1 MYGWLWTQVFVKSR
15 SMFGGPAWTC
25 PVTSA
30 QWRKKN
36 GASSQEELRSDSE
49 ADRWEAQEQV
59 KVKKTLCLRS
69 VLGSLRL
76 DYIYLTSLTSVP
88 TPAGISRPSPR
99 ISSFVGSVTFF
110 TPSKELACPMGD
122 ECRTHQGGSQ
132 EARSLVSISHQQS
145 SAVCQQHLL
154 K

>member
-1 MYGWLWTQVFVKSR
+1 MDMPCDQW
-15 SMFGGPAWTC
+15 
-25 PVTSA
+25 PVA
-30 QWRKKN
+30 EKN
-36 GASSQEELRSDSE
+36 RASSQEELRSDSE

-99 ISSFVGSVTFF
+99 ISSSVGSVTFF

-122 ECRTHQGGSQ
+122 ECRRHQGRSK
-132 EARSLVSISHQQS
+132 EARSLVSISHQHS

>member
-1 MYGWLWTQVFVKSR
+1 MAGCGHKCLSKVDQCLEDLL
-15 SMFGGPAWTC
+15 GPALW
-25 PVTSA
+25 PVASGG
-30 QWRKKN
+30 KKN
-36 GASSQEELRSDSE
+36 WASSQEELRSDSE

-99 ISSFVGSVTFF
+99 ISSSVGSVTFF

-122 ECRTHQGGSQ
+122 ECRRHQGRSK
-132 EARSLVSISHQQS
+132 EARSLVSFSHQHS

>member
-15 SMFGGPAWTC
+15 SMFGGLLGPALW
-25 PVTSA
+25 PVPSGG
-30 QWRKKN
+30 KKN
-36 GASSQEELRSDSE
+36 LGFFPGGPQIRFWSRQMRNPRAGEGEEDSLFE
-49 ADRWEAQEQV
+49 
-59 KVKKTLCLRS
+59 

-99 ISSFVGSVTFF
+99 ISSSVGSVTFF

-122 ECRTHQGGSQ
+122 ECRRHQGRSK
-132 EARSLVSISHQQS
+132 EARSLVSISHQHS